1 MKQLFTKWM
10 EKQQNVDGSKHQS
23 KGKTIPSSHSL
34 FSDDDEQ
41 ENVEESGESNDE
53 FQSSDS
59 EEQHRPLGWVGRAEK
74 SFKVFILFL
83 FLLCACLCLFF
94 KVIIFIKKLIIF

>member
-74 SFKVFILFL
+74 SFKVFLLFL
-83 FLLCACLCLFF
+83 FYFVHVSVYF
-94 KVIIFIKKLIIF
+94 